1 MDMLSGAQITAAG
14 LPDWRKLGQALHARF
29 VIRDF
34 RTGVRFLDAIGE
46 AADEAGHY
54 PEIRMGTAYVD
65 LKLLSHDAI
74 YRDDAGTEHQVA
86 WVTQHD
92 VDLARRISAIAA
104 EQSLPPEPR
113 AVTAVELALDTA
125 NSAEL
130 APVWA
135 ALLTGESDAHGR
147 GTISDDVRDATNR
160 VPILW
165 FQETEPHPTPRQRF
179 HIDVQ
184 LPYDVAEERVA
195 AAVAA
200 GAVVVDDS
208 RAPGT
213 TIVADP
219 DGNKACVGTF
229 QPAADAEEQ
238 PAGA

>member
-14 LPDWRKLGQALHARF
+14 LPDWRKLGQGLHARF

-34 RTGVRFLDAIGE
+34 RTGVRFLDAIGD
-46 AADEAGHY
+46 AADEVGHY

-104 EQSLPPEPR
+104 EQSLAPDPR

-135 ALLTGESDAHGR
+135 ALLTGESDAQGR
-147 GTISDDVRDATNR
+147 GTIGDDVRDATNR

-229 QPAADAEEQ
+229 QPAADAGEQ

>member
-14 LPDWRKLGQALHARF
+14 LPDWRKLGQGLHARF

-34 RTGVRFLDAIGE
+34 RTGVRFLDAIGD
-46 AADEAGHY
+46 AAGEAGHY

-104 EQSLPPEPR
+104 EQSLAPDPR

-125 NSAEL
+125 HSAEL

-135 ALLTGESDAHGR
+135 ALLTGESDAQGR

-229 QPAADAEEQ
+229 QPAADAEQ
-238 PAGA
+238 HPAGA